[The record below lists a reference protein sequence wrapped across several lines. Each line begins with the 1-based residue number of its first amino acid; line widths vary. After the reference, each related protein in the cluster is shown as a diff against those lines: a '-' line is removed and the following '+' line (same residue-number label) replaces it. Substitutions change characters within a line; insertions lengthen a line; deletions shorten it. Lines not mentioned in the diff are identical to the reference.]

1 MGWLELIKDYDCIIK
16 YLAREANIVADAL
29 NRKEKLNV
37 LTMFEELRK
46 ELKELALELKDSS
59 LEKEK
64 LLEILVQ
71 TELLNNNNILEV
83 SGKSNGRF
91 KGTS

>member
-1 MGWLELIKDYDCIIK
+1 MRWLELIKDYDCIIK
-16 YLAREANIVADAL
+16 QLAREANIVADAL
-29 NRKEKLNV
+29 SRKKNLNV

-64 LLEILVQ
+64 LPEILVQ
-71 TELLNNNNILEV
+71 IELLNINNNILEV
-83 SGKSNGRF
+83 SGKSNG
-91 KGTS
+91 

>member
-1 MGWLELIKDYDCIIK
+1 MKYWFTWKELNIRQMGWLELIKDYDCIIK
-16 YLAREANIVADAL
+16 YLAREANIVANAL

-64 LLEILVQ
+64 LLEILV
-71 TELLNNNNILEV
+71 
-83 SGKSNGRF
+83 
-91 KGTS
+91 